1 MTPGYPEYLTTR
13 ELADLLRIKER
24 KVYDLVSSGQLP
36 CTRATGKLL
45 FSRRAIEAWLQGKH
59 GGSITA
65 DAPLGRPPVM
75 LGSHD
80 PLLDWALK
88 ESGCGLAS
96 NFNGS
101 LDGLA
106 RFAAGEGIAA
116 AMHLYEADSG
126 EWNIEH
132 VSQSFEG
139 QAVVLVELCW
149 RERGLV
155 MSADQRKQIKSISD
169 LQGKRVTPRQDS
181 AGSQVLLMQLLQQHA
196 VDPASIEFTPV
207 AHTETDAVSSVL
219 DGSADVTLGLKSIA
233 QRFNLAFVPVMRER
247 FDLLVDRRAWFDAPF
262 QQFLDFC
269 RSSAFSDRGKSLAGY
284 DVSGFGVVRFNG

>member
-1 MTPGYPEYLTTR
+1 MNSGHPEYLTTR

-45 FSRRAIEAWLQGKH
+45 FPRRAIEAWLQGKH
-59 GGSITA
+59 GGRLTA
-65 DAPLGRPPVM
+65 EAPLSRPPVI

-80 PLLDWALK
+80 PLLDWALR

-101 LDGLA
+101 LDGLE
-106 RFAAGEGIAA
+106 RFEAGEGIAA
-116 AMHLYEADSG
+116 AVHLYEAG
-126 EWNIEH
+126 NNEWNI
-132 VSQSFEG
+132 QSVRQAFEG
-139 QAVVLVELCW
+139 QSVVLVELCW

-155 MSADQRKQIKSISD
+155 ISADRRKDIKSISD
-169 LQGKRVTPRQDS
+169 LPGKRVTPRQDS

-196 VDPASIEFTPV
+196 VDPASIEFTQV

-219 DGSADVTLGLKSIA
+219 DGSADVTLGLQSIA
-233 QRFNLAFVPVMRER
+233 QRFNLAFVPIMRER
-247 FDLLVDRRAWFDAPF
+247 FDLLVDRRAWFDDPF

-269 RSSAFSDRGKSLAGY
+269 RSPAFSDRAHSLAGY
-284 DVSGFGVVRFNG
+284 DVSGFGAVRFNG